1 MLPKPLAPQGFSFGS
16 QISPGA
22 PGAFCPNPS
31 TVPVGG
37 LTTKPPAGS
46 VPWYCIGVVREGQP
60 THSTNVK
67 LNQTKMT
74 VDFSTDVMLGMLRKG
89 ATGNQILDILDVIVP
104 DQTELTREQVCEDL
118 AIADCPENDDEI
130 EAYLAAV

>member
-1 MLPKPLAPQGFSFGS
+1 MGGEGRAT
-16 QISPGA
+16 
-22 PGAFCPNPS
+22 NP
-31 TVPVGG
+31 P
-37 LTTKPPAGS
+37 
-46 VPWYCIGVVREGQP
+46 
-60 THSTNVK
+60 TNVK

-74 VDFSTDVMLGMLRKG
+74 VDFSKDVMLGMLRKG

-104 DQTELTREQVCEDL
+104 NQTELTREQVCEDL